1 MLGIAII
8 VAIISLLFLVLIST
22 TSDCMNDNQE
32 EQMAIDKNIKELATV
47 ILKTQGIDHDTW
59 LTEKYQEVI
68 SENTKVLTEALN
80 FKMEN
85 DKNR

>member
-1 MLGIAII
+1 
-8 VAIISLLFLVLIST
+8 
-22 TSDCMNDNQE
+22 
-32 EQMAIDKNIKELATV
+32 MAIDKNIKELATV

>member
-32 EQMAIDKNIKELATV
+32 EKMAIDKNIKELATV
-47 ILKTQGIDHDTW
+47 ILKTQDIDHDTW